1 MDNQIL
7 DDIEINEK
15 SKTNRNKIKDGL
27 PILIL
32 MAVSILSIVVYILT
46 DAAADISRII
56 GIIGVFVSALIFY
69 GFDRIKG
76 LWFLMIVLFL
86 SLFGL
91 VKLTPSYFYISIFGI
106 HFPPIPIFLFLFTL
120 FWSYDL
126 LQSGL
131 EPIKKIGWVKKI
143 IDSWYSLPE

>member
-1 MDNQIL
+1 
-7 DDIEINEK
+7 
-15 SKTNRNKIKDGL
+15 
-27 PILIL
+27 
-32 MAVSILSIVVYILT
+32 MAVSIFSIVVYILT
-46 DAAADISRII
+46 DIAADISRII

-76 LWFLMIVLFL
+76 LWFLMVVLFL

-91 VKLTPSYFYISIFGI
+91 VKLTPSYFYLSILGI

-126 LQSGL
+126 LQIGL
-131 EPIKKIGWVKKI
+131 EKFKKISWVRTI
-143 IDSWYSLPE
+143 IDKWYSLPE